1 MKRIALI
8 IGLSAFILQNV
19 LAIFA
24 QTKPASIRAFREAH
38 EVEIVSEFV
47 DLLAIPNVASDTPN
61 IRRNAERLL
70 VLMRKRGIQSRLLEG
85 NGPPSVFGE
94 LKAAGATQTICIY
107 AHYDGQPVDA
117 SKWANDPFK
126 PTLRD
131 KPLEQGG
138 QVIAFPKAGEKF
150 DPEWRLYARSASDD
164 KAPIIAVLAAL
175 DALQALNKKP
185 TVNLKFFFEGEE
197 EAGSANLEA
206 LVKRNSDLL
215 KADVWICADG
225 PVHQTRKQ
233 QFVFGARG
241 VTSLT
246 ITLYGAER
254 GLHSGH
260 YGNWAPNPA
269 MRLAKLLAS
278 MKDDNGRVLI
288 EGFYADVEPL
298 NEAERRAVNE
308 MPMIDE
314 TLRREFGIGT
324 TEGGGRALGDLINEP
339 SLNIDGMRSE
349 YVGAEAR
356 NIIPSEAVAT
366 IDLRLVKG
374 IDPRRQVE
382 RVIAHIKK
390 QGYFVTSGEP
400 TREMRLAHPMIA
412 QVTSAGG
419 YPAVRTVMTSPIAQ
433 KIIGAVEGALGY
445 KPILTPTLGGSVPLY
460 IFEMATQS
468 PQIILPIVNHDNNQ
482 HAANENLRIKNLW
495 DGIEIFAA
503 LMTMK

>member
-1 MKRIALI
+1 MKRVAIIVGLLI
-8 IGLSAFILQNV
+8 LILQSV
-19 LAIFA
+19 LASFA
-24 QTKPASIRAFREAH
+24 QTKPASVRAFREAH
-38 EVEIVSEFV
+38 EVEIVSEFI

-70 VLMRKRGIQSRLLEG
+70 ALMRKRGIESRLLEG
-85 NGPPSVFGE
+85 KGPPSVFGE
-94 LKAAGATQTICIY
+94 LKTAGATQTVCIY

-117 SKWANDPFK
+117 SKWANEPFK

-138 QVIAFPKAGEKF
+138 QVITFPKSGEKF
-150 DPEWRLYARSASDD
+150 NPEWRIYARSSSDD

-175 DALQALNKKP
+175 DALQTQNKKP

-197 EAGSANLEA
+197 EAGSVNLEE

-233 QFVFGARG
+233 QIVFGARG
-241 VTSLT
+241 VVSLT
-246 ITLYGAER
+246 VTLYGAER

-278 MKDDNGRVLI
+278 MKDDNGRVLV
-288 EGFYADVEPL
+288 EGFYNDVEPL
-298 NEAERRAVNE
+298 SEVETRAVKE
-308 MPMIDE
+308 MPAIDE
-314 TLRREFGIGT
+314 SLKGELGIGH
-324 TEGGGRALGDLINEP
+324 TEGSGRTLADLINEP
-339 SLNIDGMRSE
+339 SLNIDGLRSE
-349 YVGAEAR
+349 YVGNQAR
-356 NIIPSEAVAT
+356 TIIPSEAVAT

-400 TREMRLAHPMIA
+400 TRDLRLAHLLLA

-419 YPAVRTVMTSPIAQ
+419 YPAVRTSMTSPIAQ

-460 IFEMATQS
+460 IFEAATQA

-503 LMTMK
+503 LMTMN